1 MGQRSQDCF
10 PELADALD
18 SIYQRVADGNG
29 VALND
34 VLLPVSRDGQR
45 ADAWFDV
52 VCTPVRGEM
61 GSVDGIFCTF
71 ADTSA
76 TVLAKKMAWE
86 AGSVAGGKR
95 EHQAFLLR
103 LSDALRMATDTETIQ
118 IDAMQMLGDQLGVDR
133 AFLFLVEREDGD
145 WVQVIE
151 HEFRRSPAQVSMI
164 GKHSDKNYGSW
175 MLE

>member
-1 MGQRSQDCF
+1 MGQRGQDCF

-103 LSDALRMATDTETIQ
+103 LSDALRMATDAETNP
-118 IDAMQMLGDQLGVDR
+118 D
-133 AFLFLVEREDGD
+133 
-145 WVQVIE
+145 
-151 HEFRRSPAQVSMI
+151 
-164 GKHSDKNYGSW
+164 
-175 MLE
+175 